1 MACHR
6 RSEAATGGPA
16 ARSALPGRAS
26 RSDQADDPGER
37 PHQPDVPLSPRV
49 VDRHLQDV
57 QDGLLEE
64 VGIEDGHSHCGGD
77 RGGREPAWCGLALS
91 RGEIGVS
98 RSTRSRWARARAAA
112 SLPSSRVSSSNARHA
127 CPYVLVA
134 ATQSFLRQASRT
146 ALGDAV
152 QEDLGLRPVPRS
164 RSRQSAGGPL
174 PRRRRD
180 A

>member
-26 RSDQADDPGER
+26 RSDQADDQGER

-98 RSTRSRWARARAAA
+98 RSTWSRWARARGRCIAAQQQGQFEQRAARLARMSWSPPRKA
-112 SLPSSRVSSSNARHA
+112 S
-127 CPYVLVA
+127 
-134 ATQSFLRQASRT
+134 
-146 ALGDAV
+146 
-152 QEDLGLRPVPRS
+152 
-164 RSRQSAGGPL
+164 
-174 PRRRRD
+174 
-180 A
+180 

>member
-1 MACHR
+1 MRRGGHAGMACHR

-16 ARSALPGRAS
+16 ARSARPGRAS
-26 RSDQADDPGER
+26 RSDQADDQGER

-77 RGGREPAWCGLALS
+77 RAAVSQRGVGWRSG

-98 RSTRSRWARARAAA
+98 RSTRSR
-112 SLPSSRVSSSNARHA
+112 
-127 CPYVLVA
+127 
-134 ATQSFLRQASRT
+134 
-146 ALGDAV
+146 
-152 QEDLGLRPVPRS
+152 
-164 RSRQSAGGPL
+164 
-174 PRRRRD
+174 
-180 A
+180 